1 MITPWDIRNIR
12 QALWG
17 TFPMGSRDTFLVE
30 DVNPG
35 LRGTAAAALAS
46 RDPVHTIATLDVLPA
61 HPLDLLFL
69 AHRPPDFTG
78 TNVLRRIN
86 RFSPPPGH
94 SHDPGRLP
102 GGRHPDPARRGAR
115 LHPGRFEGQLPSE
128 FQGRG
133 GGEDPG
139 IHPCMPRLDP

>member
-1 MITPWDIRNIR
+1 
-12 QALWG
+12 
-17 TFPMGSRDTFLVE
+17 MGSRDTFLVE

-35 LRGTAAAALAS
+35 LRGTAAAALAP

-86 RFSPPPGH
+86 RFSPPW
-94 SHDPGRLP
+94 S
-102 GGRHPDPARRGAR
+102 
-115 LHPGRFEGQLPSE
+115 FT
-128 FQGRG
+128 
-133 GGEDPG
+133 
-139 IHPCMPRLDP
+139 